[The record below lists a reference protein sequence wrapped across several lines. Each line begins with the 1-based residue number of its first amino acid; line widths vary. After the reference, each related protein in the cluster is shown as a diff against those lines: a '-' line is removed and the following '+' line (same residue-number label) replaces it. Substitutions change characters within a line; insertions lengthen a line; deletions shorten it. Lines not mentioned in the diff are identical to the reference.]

1 MFGDVQYLKGS
12 GIHVLSSALE
22 DPNNIQVWKFELP
35 GFTSV
40 ENLRSVITL
49 RYATTSERDALP
61 EFASQMSVGT
71 MSDGSDLLTVCF
83 GIMDPNEPDVRLLN
97 IWSIKTTGDSTIANA
112 VNFEINTETLLIASM
127 EGVSSS
133 ASKSYIVIRD
143 SNNFNFAM
151 IEVDPTNVSN

>member
-12 GIHVLSSALE
+12 GIHVLSIASE

-49 RYATTSERDALP
+49 KYATTSERDARP
-61 EFASQMSVGT
+61 NMASHMSVGT

-83 GIMDPNEPDVRLLN
+83 GTVDSYEPDVRFLN
-97 IWSIKTTGDSTIANA
+97 IWSIKTTGDSTITNA
-112 VNFEINTETLLIASM
+112 VNFEINTETGLIASM

-143 SNNFNFAM
+143 SIYFSFAM

>member
-12 GIHVLSSALE
+12 GIHVLSIASE

-61 EFASQMSVGT
+61 EFASHMSVGT
-71 MSDGSDLLTVCF
+71 MSDGSDLLTVCM
-83 GIMDPNEPDVRLLN
+83 GTMDPYDEAAWFLN
-97 IWSIKTTGDSTIANA
+97 IWSIKT
-112 VNFEINTETLLIASM
+112 
-127 EGVSSS
+127 
-133 ASKSYIVIRD
+133 
-143 SNNFNFAM
+143 
-151 IEVDPTNVSN
+151 